1 MGTMIQMRLAVACA
15 FAVIAIAPVQARARR
30 YLTRATAN
38 AGVVYKWDTASN
50 YTVLHNFTGGAD
62 GGYPHAGVICDS
74 AGIAERIVRA
84 RT

>member
-1 MGTMIQMRLAVACA
+1 
-15 FAVIAIAPVQARARR
+15 
-30 YLTRATAN
+30 
-38 AGVVYKWDTASN
+38 VYKWDTASN

>member
-1 MGTMIQMRLAVACA
+1 VRVRCYCYCA
-15 FAVIAIAPVQARARR
+15 RTSSRQTVSNQGG
-30 YLTRATAN
+30 TAN